1 MCLELTYGA
10 AVADDAV
17 RNATVGA
24 DAGVAANQNVL
35 LHLAAV
41 AQADSRASVDVVA
54 RVGAALPLLVCEVGL
69 GGDRV
74 DPPPHN
80 IRRHRIIHEEVGH
93 AGAVAVPGDV
103 HVDLVAQNLEVKQM
117 RANAK

>member
-1 MCLELTYGA
+1 MHSWLLDMQLELTYGA

-24 DAGVAANQNVL
+24 DASVAANQNVL

-41 AQADSRASVDVVA
+41 AQTDSGASVDIVA
-54 RVGAALPLLVCEVGL
+54 RVRAALSLLVREVGL
-69 GGDRV
+69 RGDRV

-93 AGAVAVPGDV
+93 PDAVAVWGDM
-103 HVDLVAQNLEVKQM
+103 HVYLVAQNLKVE
-117 RANAK
+117 